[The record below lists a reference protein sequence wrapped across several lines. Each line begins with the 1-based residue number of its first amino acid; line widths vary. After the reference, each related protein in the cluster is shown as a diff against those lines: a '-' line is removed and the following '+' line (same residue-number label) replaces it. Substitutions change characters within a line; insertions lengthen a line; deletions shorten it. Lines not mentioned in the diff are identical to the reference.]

1 MRVGIEKSRN
11 LMTARLAMRLGMEEV
26 QTYARKF
33 GLNDELPL
41 LLSMSLGAGETTL
54 LRLTSAYGMLV
65 NGGKQITPS
74 LIDRIQDRHGVTIYR
89 HDRRQCNGCQF
100 HLGWEDQPIPDLP
113 DLRKQLTSPASAFQM
128 VSMLEGVVKR
138 GTGRRIAKLDLVVA
152 GKTGTTNDN
161 TNGWF
166 IGFTPDLAVG
176 VFVGYD
182 KPRPLGKRETGST
195 VAVPIFGEFIASA
208 QANRPVI
215 PFRRPS
221 GVTIIPVHAE
231 TGKRVLPTHVK
242 AVMEVFKPGQRPG
255 GDLIDVPGG
264 NQDVGHYEVTTPGL
278 F

>member
-1 MRVGIEKSRN
+1 MN
-11 LMTARLAMRLGMEEV
+11 LGMDEI
-26 QTYARKF
+26 QGYARKF
-33 GLNDELPL
+33 GLNEDLPL

-54 LRLTSAYGMLV
+54 LRLTAAYGMLV

-74 LIDRIQDRHGVTIYR
+74 LIDRIQDRNGVTIYR
-89 HDRRQCNGCQF
+89 HDSRPCEGCQF
-100 HLGWEDQPIPDLP
+100 SVGWDNQPIPELP
-113 DLRKQLTSPASAFQM
+113 DIRAQLTTPASAFQM

-138 GTGRRIAKLDLVVA
+138 GTGRRIAKLELAVA

-182 KPRPLGKRETGST
+182 TPRPLGKRETGST
-195 VAVPIFGEFIASA
+195 VAVPIFGDFIGRAHA
-208 QANRPVI
+208 DRPVI

-231 TGKRVLPTHVK
+231 TGERVLPTHAK

-264 NQDVGHYEVTTPGL
+264 NPDVGDGEVTTPGL